1 MAQLKTRPT
10 RKSVTRFLESVEHD
24 TRREDARELLKLF
37 KRVTGKRPVMWC
49 DSIVGF
55 GSYHYRQKSGQEAD
69 WPLTGFSPRKQ
80 SLSVYI
86 MPGFATYGKMLAGV
100 VLIYFATG
108 SPASHTTPVDEQ
120 LVFVIGSN
128 FDFCG
133 RRDTQIDRFAKMADL
148 AHGDR
153 LFRRRSGC
161 PRRYC

>member
-86 MPGFATYGKMLAGV
+86 MPGFATYGKMLARLGKHKTARSCLYINKLADIDTTILEQ
-100 VLIYFATG
+100 LIT
-108 SPASHTTPVDEQ
+108 ASVKDMQRQHTT
-120 LVFVIGSN
+120 
-128 FDFCG
+128 
-133 RRDTQIDRFAKMADL
+133 R
-148 AHGDR
+148 
-153 LFRRRSGC
+153 
-161 PRRYC
+161 